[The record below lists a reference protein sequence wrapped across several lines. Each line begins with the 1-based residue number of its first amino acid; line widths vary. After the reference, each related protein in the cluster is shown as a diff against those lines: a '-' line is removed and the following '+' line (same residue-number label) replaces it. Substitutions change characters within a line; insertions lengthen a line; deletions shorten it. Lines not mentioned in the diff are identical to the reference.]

1 MRIALDRWQT
11 QLEVG
16 NVEANHSFYQLKTSL
31 QLLDATITQQVEQHL
46 SVYDY
51 DSILPLLA
59 ELRRKLADETANDMP

>member
-59 ELRRKLADETANDMP
+59 ELRRKLTDETANDMP